1 MEILDNIVSTLEYYV
16 WSWPEIGGELS
27 LIVLALLG
35 TGVFLTIR
43 LGFIQ
48 LRHLGHGIGVTT
60 GKYDDPDEPGDVP
73 HFQALTTA
81 LSATVGIGNIAG
93 VAIAIHWGGPG
104 ALFWMWIT
112 AILGMAVKYSE
123 VTLAQHYRVVE
134 FPDRESKAWE
144 GSVSG
149 GPMYYIEKGLGK
161 NWKPLAVFFAGAL
174 MITSFLTG
182 NAVQA
187 NTVADIVNTEFGIAA
202 WITGLITASVVGL
215 VIIGGIG
222 RIGKVTGILAPAMA
236 LIYVAGALLIIFA
249 NFDQVPGAFALIFTE
264 AFNPSAGVA
273 GTGSGVFLL
282 TMMWGVRRG
291 LFSNEA
297 GQGSA
302 PIAHAAAKTD
312 EPVSEGVVALLE
324 PFIDTILIC
333 SMTGLVIIT
342 TGVWNTPIPT
352 QLDLGSGDVTYVAP
366 DERGVFAGG
375 EPPAEIFVEGGV
387 PVYGESQRQ
396 FAWHDVAVEQ
406 LWVDEARD
414 VPFTGRILQDYDD
427 PMTPGI
433 ESDVVAVDTEGNAY
447 RILFGDAIETA
458 APLTQAAFE
467 KGLGNYG
474 LGWLGKY
481 IVLISVLLFAI
492 STSIAWSYYGDRCA
506 NYLFGSKGILPF
518 KAVFVVMHFVGAVS
532 ALATIWVIGDVALGL
547 VTFPNLIALV
557 LLSGVVVKLTKS
569 YFERKPWLENA
580 EVHKR
585 VVAEKKASKKS
596 AK

>member
-1 MEILDNIVSTLEYYV
+1 MSTFEQIVSTLEYYV
-16 WSWPEIGGELS
+16 WSWPEIGGQLS
-27 LIVLALLG
+27 FIVLALLG
-35 TGVFLTIR
+35 TGVFLTLR
-43 LGFIQ
+43 LAFIQ
-48 LRHLGHGIGVTT
+48 LRRLGHGIAVTT

-112 AILGMAVKYSE
+112 ALLGMAVKYSE

-134 FPDRESKAWE
+134 LPDQDAKAWE
-144 GSVSG
+144 GTVSG
-149 GPMYYIEKGLGK
+149 GPMYYIEKGLGPK
-161 NWKPLAVFFAGAL
+161 WKPLAVFFAGAL

-187 NTVADIVNTEFGIAA
+187 NTVADIVNTEFGIPV
-202 WITGLITASVVGL
+202 WITGLVTASLVAL
-215 VIIGGIG
+215 VIIGGIS
-222 RIGKVTGILAPAMA
+222 RIGKVTGVLAPAMA
-236 LIYVAGALLIIFA
+236 LIYVLGALAIILF
-249 NFDQVPGAFALIFTE
+249 NIGEVPGAFGLIFTE
-264 AFNPSAGVA
+264 AFSPSAGVA
-273 GTGSGVFLL
+273 GTGAGAFLL

-333 SMTGLVIIT
+333 TMTGLVIIT
-342 TGVWNTPIPT
+342 TGVWNERLPGSE
-352 QLDLGSGDVTYVAP
+352 LDLGSGDVTYVAP
-366 DERGVFAGG
+366 DEFGIILSG
-375 EPPAEIFVEGGV
+375 EPPAEIFVEGGR
-387 PVYGESQRQ
+387 PVYEAEDARQ
-396 FAWHDVAVEQ
+396 FAWHDVAVEEFYTDQ
-406 LWVDEARD
+406 AQET
-414 VPFTGRILQDYDD
+414 PFTGRIVPGEGRAYDVD
-427 PMTPGI
+427 GTTY
-433 ESDVVAVDTEGNAY
+433 DV
-447 RILFGDAIETA
+447 LFGPAVETA
-458 APLTQAAFE
+458 APLTSAAFE
-467 KGLGNYG
+467 KGLGNFG
-474 LGWLGKY
+474 LGGLGKL
-481 IVLISVLLFAI
+481 IVLVSVLLFAI
-492 STSIAWSYYGDRCA
+492 STSISWSYYGDRCA
-506 NYLFGSKGILPF
+506 NYLFGSGGILPY
-518 KAVFVVMHFVGAVS
+518 KGVFIVMHFVGAVTS
-532 ALATIWVIGDVALGL
+532 LATIWVIGDIALGL

-585 VVAEKKASKKS
+585 VVAEKRA
-596 AK
+596 AKEGRNV

>member
-1 MEILDNIVSTLEYYV
+1 METFEYLVGRLEYFV

-48 LRHLGHGIGVTT
+48 LRQLGHGIAVTT
-60 GKYDDPDEPGDVP
+60 GRYDDPDEPGDVP

-104 ALFWMWIT
+104 ALFWMWMT
-112 AILGMAVKYSE
+112 ALLGMAVKYSE

-149 GPMYYIEKGLGK
+149 GPMYYIEKGLGES
-161 NWKPLAVFFAGAL
+161 WKPLAMFFAGAL
-174 MITSFLTG
+174 MVTSFLTG

-187 NTVADIVNTEFGIAA
+187 NTVADIVNTEFGIPV
-202 WITGLITASVVGL
+202 WITGLVTAAVVGT

-222 RIGKVTGILAPAMA
+222 RIGKVTGVLAPAMA
-236 LIYVAGALLIIFA
+236 LIYVVGALAIILA
-249 NFDQVPGAFALIFTE
+249 NITEVPAAFALIVTE
-264 AFNPSAGVA
+264 AFNPTAGVA
-273 GTGSGVFLL
+273 GTGTGVFLL

-324 PFIDTILIC
+324 PLIDTIIIC

-352 QLDLGSGDVTYVAP
+352 ALDLSSGDITYVAP

-375 EPPAEIFVEGGV
+375 EPDAEIFVEGGQ
-387 PVYGESQRQ
+387 PRYDDGARS
-396 FAWHDVAVEQ
+396 FAWHDAAVEQ
-406 LWVDEARD
+406 FWVDEARET
-414 VPFTGRILQDYDD
+414 PFSGRIL
-427 PMTPGI
+427 TAEGR
-433 ESDVVAVDTEGNAY
+433 AVDADGNAY
-447 RILFGDAIETA
+447 TVLFGDAIETS
-458 APLTQAAFE
+458 APLTSAAFE
-467 KGLGNYG
+467 RGMGQFGLGG
-474 LGWLGKY
+474 LGKL
-481 IVLISVLLFAI
+481 IVLVSVLLFAI
-492 STSIAWSYYGDRCA
+492 STSISWSYYGDRCA
-506 NYLFGSKGILPF
+506 NYLFGSAGILPF
-518 KAVFVVMHFVGAVS
+518 KAVFVVMHFVGAVAS
-532 ALATIWVIGDVALGL
+532 LTTIWVIGDIALGL

-557 LLSGVVVKLTKS
+557 MLSGVVVKLTKS

-585 VVAEKKASKKS
+585 VVAEKKAGKR
-596 AK
+596 

>member
-1 MEILDNIVSTLEYYV
+1 
-16 WSWPEIGGELS
+16 
-27 LIVLALLG
+27 
-35 TGVFLTIR
+35 
-43 LGFIQ
+43 
-48 LRHLGHGIGVTT
+48 
-60 GKYDDPDEPGDVP
+60 
-73 HFQALTTA
+73 
-81 LSATVGIGNIAG
+81 
-93 VAIAIHWGGPG
+93 
-104 ALFWMWIT
+104 
-112 AILGMAVKYSE
+112 
-123 VTLAQHYRVVE
+123 
-134 FPDRESKAWE
+134 
-144 GSVSG
+144 
-149 GPMYYIEKGLGK
+149 
-161 NWKPLAVFFAGAL
+161 
-174 MITSFLTG
+174 
-182 NAVQA
+182 
-187 NTVADIVNTEFGIAA
+187 
-202 WITGLITASVVGL
+202 

-236 LIYVAGALLIIFA
+236 LIYVAGALMIIFA
-249 NFDQVPGAFALIFTE
+249 NIGEVPGAFALILTE

-352 QLDLGSGDVTYVAP
+352 QMDLGSGDVTYVAP

-375 EPPAEIFVEGGV
+375 EAPERIPVEGGV
-387 PVYGESQRQ
+387 PVYEDGMRQ

-406 LWVDEARD
+406 LWIDEARD
-414 VPFTGRILQDYDD
+414 TPFTGQIVQNYDD
-427 PMTPGI
+427 PATPGQ
-433 ESDVVAVDTEGNAY
+433 EVMTAAVDTEGNAY

-467 KGLGNYG
+467 KGLDNYG
-474 LGWLGKY
+474 LGGLGKY

-492 STSIAWSYYGDRCA
+492 STSISWSYYGDRCA
-506 NYLFGSKGILPF
+506 NYLFGSKGILPY
-518 KAVFVVMHFVGAVS
+518 KAVFVVMHFVGAVAS
-532 ALATIWVIGDVALGL
+532 LATIWVIGDVALGL

-585 VVAEKKASKKS
+585 IVAEKKAAKKNP
-596 AK
+596 